1 MQRKRGVGSVL
12 LHRGVLPT
20 LRRLFWG
27 LACLWMGLACAGSS
41 LAEMPPR
48 DRPNPLA
55 ATTSKAARDSA
66 LRSIPF
72 DQLTPQSRAKVDAV
86 LARTSV
92 FRRLPIRVIPCDPEL
107 YLFMVQHPDVV
118 ANVWQVLGIS
128 QMSMEQMGNDT
139 YRINDGAGT
148 RGTVEFL
155 YRSHDTQVVYLDG
168 SYNGPPFPKPVEGR
182 GVLILK
188 SGYVQETDGRYYI
201 TTRLDAFVA
210 VEPGAVDLMTRTL
223 QPLVGKNADSNFTQ
237 TVAFLASLSRTA
249 EVNNPGMQRL
259 ASKLTRVRPEVRQQ
273 FADLSQRIF
282 RKVVDT
288 PQPRIDQTPLM
299 VRRSTIGDLTSGHGT
314 SPAPTP

>member
-1 MQRKRGVGSVL
+1 ML

-20 LRRLFWG
+20 LRKLPWILAG
-27 LACLWMGLACAGSS
+27 LCMLLACAVPSP
-41 LAEMPPR
+41 AETPPR
-48 DRPNPLA
+48 DRQNALA

-66 LRSIPF
+66 LRSIPL
-72 DQLTPQSRAKVDAV
+72 DQLDARSRAKVDAV

-92 FRRLPIRVIPCDPEL
+92 FRRLPIRVVPCDPEL
-107 YLFMVQHPDVV
+107 YLFMVHHPDVV

-128 QMSMEQMGNDT
+128 QMSMEQTGNDS

-259 ASKLTRVRPEVRQQ
+259 ANKLTRVRPEVRQQ

-282 RKVVDT
+282 RKVVDSA
-288 PQPRIDQTPLM
+288 QARADQTPLM
-299 VRRSTIGDLTSGHGT
+299 VRRSTIGDVTSGQITSGHET